1 MLPTLDICIH
11 LLDYTAAVLSTTSSI
26 PSAVRVPAPCA
37 GPARRFL
44 LAHTLSHMPTNPPG
58 DARTITRKITPMM
71 VSNRSGP
78 SQSPTLGSQ
87 TREEL
92 SMRANTNAPIHAP
105 SRRYRPPTTAMM
117 RMLIVIA
124 TLTPPGETWVV
135 YHTDRMPA

>member
-1 MLPTLDICIH
+1 MLLTLDICIH
-11 LLDYTAAVLSTTSSI
+11 LLDYTACGSTTSSI

-78 SQSPTLGSQ
+78 SQPPTLGIQ
-87 TREEL
+87 TRE
-92 SMRANTNAPIHAP
+92 
-105 SRRYRPPTTAMM
+105 
-117 RMLIVIA
+117 
-124 TLTPPGETWVV
+124 
-135 YHTDRMPA
+135 